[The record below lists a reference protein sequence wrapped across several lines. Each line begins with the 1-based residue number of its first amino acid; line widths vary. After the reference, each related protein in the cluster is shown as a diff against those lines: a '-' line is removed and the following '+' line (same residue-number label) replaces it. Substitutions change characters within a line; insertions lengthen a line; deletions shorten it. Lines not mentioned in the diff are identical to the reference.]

1 MRKLIAIAICIILLA
16 GCQPHEKSNEDET
29 IVIQTEDAETIVVTE
44 SPKAALSEELT
55 VFETLTTDEI
65 EEVLY
70 FDNSQPP
77 DTPAAQYSSAKEI
90 SKILEMLN
98 GITLQRE
105 LPKEER
111 IEAEPGNYCGYEI
124 HLKNGKVYIV
134 WRSGK
139 VLLYEGKRYEY
150 TGIITRQLHI
160 DEVVLYAKGSI
171 GYPADGKIALDLH
184 AFDEDNTTI
193 VEAPVLKQ
201 MHNDCWKV
209 VTPSRE
215 LSQTQVS
222 IANASPYIDLK
233 KDYPQIT
240 TGHFKIT
247 YDVCLPSG
255 EQVFV
260 TVQFTIF
267 EEE

>member
-16 GCQPHEKSNEDET
+16 GCQPEGKPNEDEG
-29 IVIQTEDAETIVVTE
+29 IVIQTENSETTAVTE
-44 SPKAALSEELT
+44 LLKTALLEKLT
-55 VFETLTTDEI
+55 VFETLTADEI

-70 FDNSQPP
+70 YDNSQPP
-77 DTPAAQYSSAKEI
+77 DTPAAQYSSSKEV

-105 LPKEER
+105 LNEER
-111 IEAEPGNYCGYEI
+111 IETAPGDYCGYEI
-124 HLKNGKVYIV
+124 HLENGKVYTI

-139 VLLYEGKRYEY
+139 VLIYEGKQYEY

-160 DEVVLYAKGSI
+160 DEVVISAKGSI
-171 GYPADGKIALDLH
+171 GYPADGKIELDLH
-184 AFDEDNTTI
+184 AFDEGNTII
-193 VEAPVLKQ
+193 VDAPVLKQ
-201 MHNDCWKV
+201 MDDDRWKV
-209 VTPSRE
+209 VTPSNT
-215 LSQTQVS
+215 LSQTRVS
-222 IANASPYIDLK
+222 IANALPYIDLK

-240 TGHFKIT
+240 TGDFKIT

-260 TVQFTIF
+260 TAQFTIF